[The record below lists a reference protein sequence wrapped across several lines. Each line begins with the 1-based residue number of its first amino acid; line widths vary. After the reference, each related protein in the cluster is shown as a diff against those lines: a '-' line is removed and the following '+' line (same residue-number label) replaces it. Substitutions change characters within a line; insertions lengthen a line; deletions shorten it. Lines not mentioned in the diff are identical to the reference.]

1 MTNWR
6 ILSPPC
12 LITQLV
18 RLASYDSIFKY
29 INPWPRSAKVPHTS
43 KNHKNP
49 SPYKRINE
57 KQTPQKSQNALSQTF
72 GLLMAWAFGSR
83 LSRKQIP
90 YINQTAN
97 HTPEKNK
104 NQKTSL
110 PITAA
115 KQGNKQTLL
124 FWICK
129 NINIIQDAWYQVS
142 GTRYHI
148 RFWKKKG
155 MKNTEPYSFKGARL
169 PVMKNSLLFIF
180 VINLY

>member
-1 MTNWR
+1 MCKVKANLTT
-6 ILSPPC
+6 LS
-12 LITQLV
+12 TGG
-18 RLASYDSIFKY
+18 
-29 INPWPRSAKVPHTS
+29 
-43 KNHKNP
+43 
-49 SPYKRINE
+49 
-57 KQTPQKSQNALSQTF
+57 KQRT
-72 GLLMAWAFGSR
+72 
-83 LSRKQIP
+83 
-90 YINQTAN
+90 
-97 HTPEKNK
+97 ENK